1 MWFLSF
7 SSAPFYKIMVPTV
20 DTVRYNYLVS
30 TLVANQ
36 NPVLLVGPVGT
47 GKTSIAQSVLQSLP
61 SSQWSVLVVN
71 MSAQVRGGEGLGP
84 PVSSLPSSLTWNS
97 SAQLAPYF
105 SQGPLTLIVFF
116 PTRPRQTMCRAS
128 LRAEWRRGPRVCMCH
143 LGAKA

>member
-1 MWFLSF
+1 
-7 SSAPFYKIMVPTV
+7 MVPTV

-71 MSAQVRGGEGLGP
+71 MSAHVCRGKGERGLDHQFSAIFSPGTQVLCSPRI
-84 PVSSLPSSLTWNS
+84 SLLS
-97 SAQLAPYF
+97 
-105 SQGPLTLIVFF
+105 
-116 PTRPRQTMCRAS
+116 
-128 LRAEWRRGPRVCMCH
+128 CH
-143 LGAKA
+143 VLSH

>member
-1 MWFLSF
+1 MVLETWFLSF

-71 MSAQVRGGEGLGP
+71 MSAQVREGRGSDHQLAPSHLLSPGTQVLSLPLISRGGGGEGGGASHRLCAFP
-84 PVSSLPSSLTWNS
+84 PDHVK
-97 SAQLAPYF
+97 Q
-105 SQGPLTLIVFF
+105 
-116 PTRPRQTMCRAS
+116 C
-128 LRAEWRRGPRVCMCH
+128 AEH
-143 LGAKA
+143 H

>member
-1 MWFLSF
+1 
-7 SSAPFYKIMVPTV
+7 MVPTV

-71 MSAQVRGGEGLGP
+71 MSAQVCQRAWAT
-84 PVSSLPSSLTWNS
+84 SSATCSLPELKC
-97 SAQLAPYF
+97 SAATPSWSHINFPWDPSHLFCALLADYVE
-105 SQGPLTLIVFF
+105 Q
-116 PTRPRQTMCRAS
+116 
-128 LRAEWRRGPRVCMCH
+128 RAEH
-143 LGAKA
+143 H